1 MSEPLNRPRLLFA
14 LAVSV
19 LLHLLLAGGLRSFD
33 HERVPEARNT
43 IRAALIVPPAPLPPK
58 VAPPPAPLP
67 EAAPAPVE
75 PPKRPP
81 RPRSPKRDP
90 VAPPEPRPEPEPEPQ
105 VPSRPVPGADT
116 EEADGE
122 GADAVG
128 DRELLD
134 RAIAEGALP
143 DRDETAALTPERAL
157 VSQAKLEFEVFRGEL
172 AIGETRY
179 HWVHDGSDYQMDQVT
194 ETTGLAGLLKPLR
207 VEQRSTGEVTTTGLK
222 PSRYVSRATQG
233 KATEEEVVFD
243 WDGNRVMLRAGT
255 KQSEHALS
263 AGAQDMLSLWLEIIW
278 RAQYGGDFDF
288 ALATGKR
295 YTPRWFVADPDL
307 GSLDTA
313 IGRQLVK
320 RLQARAQAGD
330 NQIEVWLAP
339 NLRWLPVLIRF
350 TDRKG
355 DVYDQ
360 RVRLIEYEN
369 LSLRAG
375 TAGASAGTTA
385 PFGDPVDPPPR
396 YEPADEPAN
405 PYLR

>member
-1 MSEPLNRPRLLFA
+1 MSEPLNRSRLLFA

-19 LLHLLLAGGLRSFD
+19 LLHLLLAGGLRNFD
-33 HERVPEARNT
+33 HERVPDERTT
-43 IRAALIVPPAPLPPK
+43 IRAALITPPAPK
-58 VAPPPAPLP
+58 AASTPLP
-67 EAAPAPVE
+67 VADAAPAPIQA
-75 PPKRPP
+75 PKRPP
-81 RPRSPKRDP
+81 GPRNPKPRP
-90 VAPPEPRPEPEPEPQ
+90 VALPEPESEPESESEPELPPQ
-105 VPSRPVPGADT
+105 TAPNNATVTADSEST
-116 EEADGE
+116 EAL
-122 GADAVG
+122 G

-134 RAIAEGALP
+134 RAIAEGALTE
-143 DRDETAALTPERAL
+143 RDETASLTPQRAL
-157 VSQAKLEFEVFRGEL
+157 VGEARLEFNVFRGEL

-179 HWVHDGSDYQMDQVT
+179 HWVHDGNAYQMDQVT

-207 VEQRSTGEVTTTGLK
+207 VEQRSTGEVTAEGLK
-222 PSRYVSRATQG
+222 PQRYVSRATQG

-255 KQSEHALS
+255 KQSDHALS
-263 AGAQDMLSLWLEIIW
+263 PGAQDMLSLWLEIIW

-288 ALATGKR
+288 TLATGKR
-295 YTPRWFVADPDL
+295 YTPRWFVVDPEL

-313 IGRQLVK
+313 VGRQLVK

-375 TAGASAGTTA
+375 TAGTASGATA
-385 PFGDPVDPPPR
+385 PYGEPVDPPTR
-396 YEPADEPAN
+396 YEPAEEPAN

>member
-1 MSEPLNRPRLLFA
+1 MSEPLNRSRLLFA

-33 HERVPEARNT
+33 HERLPDERST
-43 IRAALIVPPAPLPPK
+43 IHAALIAPPAPPPPK
-58 VAPPPAPLP
+58 AEPTPPRVV
-67 EAAPAPVE
+67 EATPV
-75 PPKRPP
+75 PVQTPKRPP
-81 RPRSPKRDP
+81 RPRRPK
-90 VAPPEPRPEPEPEPQ
+90 PEPEPVPESEPEAPPQ
-105 VPSRPVPGADT
+105 PAPNDDPVTD
-116 EEADGE
+116 DGE
-122 GADAVG
+122 SQEAIG
-128 DRELLD
+128 DRELLE

-143 DRDETAALTPERAL
+143 DRDDRAILTPQRAV
-157 VSQAKLEFEVFRGEL
+157 VSEAKLEFEVFRGEL

-179 HWVHDGSDYQMDQVT
+179 HWVHDGTDYQMDQVT

-207 VEQRSTGEVTTTGLK
+207 VEQRSTGEVTAKGLK
-222 PSRYVSRATQG
+222 PLRYVSRATQG
-233 KATEEEVVFD
+233 KATDEEVVFD
-243 WDGNRVMLRAGT
+243 WNGNRVMLRAGT

-288 ALATGKR
+288 TLATGKR
-295 YTPRWFVADPDL
+295 YTPRWFVADPEL

-313 IGRQLVK
+313 VGRQLVK
-320 RLQARAQAGD
+320 RLQARARAGD

-375 TAGASAGTTA
+375 TAAAGTTA

>member
-1 MSEPLNRPRLLFA
+1 MSEPLNRSRLLFA

-33 HERVPEARNT
+33 HERLPDERTT
-43 IRAALIVPPAPLPPK
+43 IRAALLAPPAPPPPK
-58 VAPPPAPLP
+58 AVPTPT
-67 EAAPAPVE
+67 PVTKE
-75 PPKRPP
+75 MPVPVQAPKRPP
-81 RPRSPKRDP
+81 APRSPK
-90 VAPPEPRPEPEPEPQ
+90 PEPEPEPEPLPEPEAPPQ
-105 VPSRPVPGADT
+105 PAPSDDPVTA
-116 EEADGE
+116 GE
-122 GADAVG
+122 SSDAIG

-143 DRDETAALTPERAL
+143 DRDETATLTPQRAL
-157 VSQAKLEFEVFRGEL
+157 VSEAKLEFDVFRGEL

-179 HWVHDGSDYQMDQVT
+179 HWVHDGSDYEMNQVT

-207 VEQRSTGEVTTTGLK
+207 VEQRSTGEVTTDGLK
-222 PSRYVSRATQG
+222 PRRYVSRATQG

-288 ALATGKR
+288 TLATGKR
-295 YTPRWFVADPDL
+295 YTPRWFVPDPAL

-313 IGRQLVK
+313 VGRQLVK
-320 RLQARAQAGD
+320 RLQARAQPGD

-375 TAGASAGTTA
+375 TAGAAAGTTA

>member
-1 MSEPLNRPRLLFA
+1 MSEPLNRSRLLFA

-33 HERVPEARNT
+33 HERLPDERTT
-43 IRAALIVPPAPLPPK
+43 IRAALIAPPAP
-58 VAPPPAPLP
+58 PPPTAAPVP
-67 EAAPAPVE
+67 SPVAEVAPAPAQA
-75 PPKRPP
+75 PKRPP
-81 RPRSPKRDP
+81 RPRSPKSEP
-90 VAPPEPRPEPEPEPQ
+90 VALPEPEPEAPPQ
-105 VPSRPVPGADT
+105 SAPSDDPVTA
-116 EEADGE
+116 EADST
-122 GADAVG
+122 DAMG

-143 DRDETAALTPERAL
+143 ERDETATLTPQRAL
-157 VSQAKLEFEVFRGEL
+157 VSEAKLEFDVFRGEL

-179 HWVHDGSDYQMDQVT
+179 HWVHDGRDYRMDQVT

-207 VEQRSTGEVTTTGLK
+207 VEQRSTGEVTTDGLK
-222 PSRYVSRATQG
+222 PLRYASRATQG

-255 KQSEHALS
+255 KQSDHALT

-278 RAQYGGDFDF
+278 RAQVGGDFDF
-288 ALATGKR
+288 TLATGKR
-295 YTPRWFVADPDL
+295 YTPRWFVPDPAL

-313 IGRQLVK
+313 VGRQLVR
-320 RLQARAQAGD
+320 RLQARAQPGD

-375 TAGASAGTTA
+375 TAGASAGTPA

>member
-1 MSEPLNRPRLLFA
+1 MSEPLNRSRLLFA

-33 HERVPEARNT
+33 HERLPDERTT
-43 IRAALIVPPAPLPPK
+43 IRAALLAPPAPPPPK
-58 VAPPPAPLP
+58 AVPVPSPVA
-67 EAAPAPVE
+67 EAAPAPVQA
-75 PPKRPP
+75 PKRPP
-81 RPRSPKRDP
+81 RPRSPKPEP
-90 VAPPEPRPEPEPEPQ
+90 VALPEPEPE
-105 VPSRPVPGADT
+105 VPSQPAPGDEPAT
-116 EEADGE
+116 TDGE
-122 GADAVG
+122 HGDAMG

-134 RAIAEGALP
+134 RAIAKGALP
-143 DRDETAALTPERAL
+143 DRDETATLTPQRAL
-157 VSQAKLEFEVFRGEL
+157 VSEAKLEFDVFRGEL

-207 VEQRSTGEVTTTGLK
+207 VEQRSTGEVTTDGLK
-222 PSRYVSRATQG
+222 PLRYVSRATQG

-255 KQSEHALS
+255 KQSDHALT

-278 RAQYGGDFDF
+278 RAQVGGDFDF
-288 ALATGKR
+288 TLATGKR
-295 YTPRWFVADPDL
+295 YTPRWFVPDPAL

-313 IGRQLVK
+313 VGRQLVR
-320 RLQARAQAGD
+320 RLQARAQPGD

>member
-1 MSEPLNRPRLLFA
+1 MSEPLNRSRLLFA

-33 HERVPEARNT
+33 HERLPDERRT
-43 IRAALIVPPAPLPPK
+43 IRAALL
-58 VAPPPAPLP
+58 APPDPPSPKTEPTPPPVA
-67 EAAPAPVE
+67 EATPV
-75 PPKRPP
+75 PVQTPKRPP
-81 RPRSPKRDP
+81 RPRSPKPEP
-90 VAPPEPRPEPEPEPQ
+90 VALPEPEPELPPQ
-105 VPSRPVPGADT
+105 PTPSDDPVTD
-116 EEADGE
+116 DGE
-122 GADAVG
+122 SQDAIG

-134 RAIAEGALP
+134 RAIAEGAVP
-143 DRDETAALTPERAL
+143 DRDDTASLTPQRAL
-157 VSQAKLEFEVFRGEL
+157 VSEARLEFAVFRGEL
-172 AIGETRY
+172 EIGETRY
-179 HWVHDGSDYQMDQVT
+179 HWVHDGSDYEMDQIT

-207 VEQRSTGEVTTTGLK
+207 VEQRSTGEVTTDGLK
-222 PSRYVSRATQG
+222 PLRYVSRATQG
-233 KATEEEVVFD
+233 RATEEEVVFD

-255 KQSEHALS
+255 KQSEHPLS

-288 ALATGKR
+288 TLATGKR
-295 YTPRWFVADPDL
+295 YTPRWFVADPEL

-320 RLQARAQAGD
+320 RLQARAQPGD

-375 TAGASAGTTA
+375 TAAAGTTA

-396 YEPADEPAN
+396 YEPAEEPAN

>member
-1 MSEPLNRPRLLFA
+1 MSEPLNRSRLLFA

-33 HERVPEARNT
+33 HERLPDERTT
-43 IRAALIVPPAPLPPK
+43 IRAALISPPAPPPPK
-58 VAPPPAPLP
+58 AEPTPSPVA
-67 EAAPAPVE
+67 EATPVQA
-75 PPKRPP
+75 PKRPP
-81 RPRSPKRDP
+81 RPRSP
-90 VAPPEPRPEPEPEPQ
+90 RPEPVALPESEPEPAL
-105 VPSRPVPGADT
+105 PPLPAPRDDPVTD
-116 EEADGE
+116 DGE
-122 GADAVG
+122 SQDNIG

-143 DRDETAALTPERAL
+143 DRDETVSLTPQRAL
-157 VSQAKLEFEVFRGEL
+157 VSEAKLEFEVFRGEL

-207 VEQRSTGEVTTTGLK
+207 VEQRSTGEVTAEGLK
-222 PSRYVSRATQG
+222 PLRYVSRATQG
-233 KATEEEVVFD
+233 KATDEEVVFD
-243 WDGNRVMLRAGT
+243 WNGNRVMLRAGT

-288 ALATGKR
+288 TLATGKR
-295 YTPRWFVADPDL
+295 YTPRWFVADPEL

-313 IGRQLVK
+313 VGRQLVR

-385 PFGDPVDPPPR
+385 PLGDPVDPPPR
-396 YEPADEPAN
+396 YEPADETAN

>member
-1 MSEPLNRPRLLFA
+1 MSEPLNRSRLLFA

-33 HERVPEARNT
+33 HERLPDERRT
-43 IRAALIVPPAPLPPK
+43 IRAALIAPPDPPPPK
-58 VAPPPAPLP
+58 AEPTPSPVV
-67 EAAPAPVE
+67 EATPV
-75 PPKRPP
+75 PVQTPRRPP
-81 RPRSPKRDP
+81 RPRSPTPEP
-90 VAPPEPRPEPEPEPQ
+90 VALPEPEPEPEAPPQ
-105 VPSRPVPGADT
+105 PAPSDDPVT
-116 EEADGE
+116 ADGE
-122 GADAVG
+122 SSDAIG

-143 DRDETAALTPERAL
+143 DRDETATLTPQRAL
-157 VSQAKLEFEVFRGEL
+157 VSEAKLEFDVFRGEL
-172 AIGETRY
+172 EIGETRY

-207 VEQRSTGEVTTTGLK
+207 VEQRSTGEVTTEGLK
-222 PSRYVSRATQG
+222 PLRYVSRATQG

-243 WDGNRVMLRAGT
+243 WDVNRVMLRAGT

-288 ALATGKR
+288 TLATGKR
-295 YTPRWFVADPDL
+295 FTPRWFVADPEL

-313 IGRQLVK
+313 VGRQLVK

-375 TAGASAGTTA
+375 TAGAAAGTTA
-385 PFGDPVDPPPR
+385 PSGDPVDPPPR
-396 YEPADEPAN
+396 YEPAEEPAN

>member
-1 MSEPLNRPRLLFA
+1 MSEPLNRSRLLFA

-33 HERVPEARNT
+33 HVRMPDERST
-43 IRAALIVPPAPLPPK
+43 IRAALIAPRAPLPPK
-58 VAPPPAPLP
+58 LAPAPLP
-67 EAAPAPVE
+67 VAQAAPAPVQA
-75 PPKRPP
+75 PKRPP
-81 RPRSPKRDP
+81 RPRSPKPEP
-90 VAPPEPRPEPEPEPQ
+90 VALPEPEPESE
-105 VPSRPVPGADT
+105 VPAQPAPSDDPLT
-116 EEADGE
+116 ADGE
-122 GADAVG
+122 NTVAIG

-134 RAIAEGALP
+134 RAIADGALP
-143 DRDETAALTPERAL
+143 DRDETVAVTPQRAVVGEATL
-157 VSQAKLEFEVFRGEL
+157 VFEVFRGEL

-179 HWVHDGSDYQMDQVT
+179 HWVHDGNAYQMDQVT

-207 VEQRSTGEVTTTGLK
+207 VEQRSTGEMTADGVK
-222 PSRYVSRATQG
+222 PLRYVSRATQG

-243 WDGNRVMLRAGT
+243 WNGNRVMLRAGT
-255 KQSEHALS
+255 KQSDHALS

-288 ALATGKR
+288 TLATGKR
-295 YTPRWFVADPDL
+295 YTPRWFVADPEL

-313 IGRQLVK
+313 VGRQMVR

-360 RVRLIEYEN
+360 RVRRIEYEN

-375 TAGASAGTTA
+375 TADAAAGTTA

-396 YEPADEPAN
+396 YEPAEEPAN

>member
-1 MSEPLNRPRLLFA
+1 MSEPLNRSRLLFA

-33 HERVPEARNT
+33 HERLPDERAT
-43 IRAALIVPPAPLPPK
+43 IRAALIAPPAP
-58 VAPPPAPLP
+58 PPPTAAPVP
-67 EAAPAPVE
+67 SPVAEVAPAPAQA
-75 PPKRPP
+75 PKRPP
-81 RPRSPKRDP
+81 RPRSPKSEP
-90 VAPPEPRPEPEPEPQ
+90 VALPEPEPEAPPQ
-105 VPSRPVPGADT
+105 AAPSDDPVTA
-116 EEADGE
+116 EAE
-122 GADAVG
+122 STDAMG

-143 DRDETAALTPERAL
+143 ERDETASLTPQRAL
-157 VSQAKLEFEVFRGEL
+157 VSEAKLEFDVFRGEL

-179 HWVHDGSDYQMDQVT
+179 HWVHDGRDYRMDQVT

-207 VEQRSTGEVTTTGLK
+207 VEQRSTGEVTTDGLK
-222 PSRYVSRATQG
+222 PLRYASRATQG

-255 KQSEHALS
+255 KQSDHALT

-278 RAQYGGDFDF
+278 RAQVGGDFDF
-288 ALATGKR
+288 TLATGKR
-295 YTPRWFVADPDL
+295 YTPRWFVPDPAL

-313 IGRQLVK
+313 VGRQLVR
-320 RLQARAQAGD
+320 RLQARAQPGD

-375 TAGASAGTTA
+375 TAGASAGTPA

>member
-1 MSEPLNRPRLLFA
+1 MSEPLNRSRLLFA

-33 HERVPEARNT
+33 HERLPDERTT
-43 IRAALIVPPAPLPPK
+43 IRAALIAPPAP
-58 VAPPPAPLP
+58 PPPAAAPVP
-67 EAAPAPVE
+67 SPVAEVAPAPAQA
-75 PPKRPP
+75 PKRPP
-81 RPRSPKRDP
+81 RPRSPKSEP
-90 VAPPEPRPEPEPEPQ
+90 VALPEPEPEAPPQ
-105 VPSRPVPGADT
+105 SAPSDDPVTA
-116 EEADGE
+116 EADST
-122 GADAVG
+122 DAMG

-143 DRDETAALTPERAL
+143 ERDETASLTPQRAL
-157 VSQAKLEFEVFRGEL
+157 VSEAKLEFDVFRGEL

-179 HWVHDGSDYQMDQVT
+179 HWVHDGRDYRMDQVT

-207 VEQRSTGEVTTTGLK
+207 VEQRSTGEVTTDGLK
-222 PSRYVSRATQG
+222 PLRYASRATQG

-255 KQSEHALS
+255 KQSDHALT

-278 RAQYGGDFDF
+278 RAQVGGDFDF
-288 ALATGKR
+288 TLATGKR
-295 YTPRWFVADPDL
+295 YTPRWFVPDPAL

-313 IGRQLVK
+313 VGRQLVR
-320 RLQARAQAGD
+320 RLQARAQPGD

-375 TAGASAGTTA
+375 TAGASAGTPA

>member
-1 MSEPLNRPRLLFA
+1 MSEPLNRSRLLFA

-33 HERVPEARNT
+33 HERLPDERST
-43 IRAALIVPPAPLPPK
+43 IRAALIAQPAPTPPK
-58 VAPPPAPLP
+58 
-67 EAAPAPVE
+67 AAPTPSPVAE
-75 PPKRPP
+75 ATPVPVPKRPP
-81 RPRSPKRDP
+81 RPRSPK
-90 VAPPEPRPEPEPEPQ
+90 PEPAALPEPEPGPAL
-105 VPSRPVPGADT
+105 PPLPAPGDDPVTDV
-116 EEADGE
+116 GE
-122 GADAVG
+122 NQDAIG

-143 DRDETAALTPERAL
+143 DRDDTVSLTPQRAV
-157 VSQAKLEFEVFRGEL
+157 VSEAILEFAVFRGEL

-207 VEQRSTGEVTTTGLK
+207 VEQRSTGEVTAQGLK
-222 PSRYVSRATQG
+222 PQRYVSRATQG

-243 WDGNRVMLRAGT
+243 WDGNRVMLRAGA
-255 KQSEHALS
+255 KQSDHALS
-263 AGAQDMLSLWLEIIW
+263 PGAQDMLSLWLEIVW

-288 ALATGKR
+288 TLATGKR
-295 YTPRWFVADPDL
+295 YTPRWFVADPELD
-307 GSLDTA
+307 SLDTA
-313 IGRQLVK
+313 VGRQLVK

-375 TAGASAGTTA
+375 TAGAAAGTTA
-385 PFGDPVDPPPR
+385 PFGDPVGPPPR
-396 YEPADEPAN
+396 YEPAEEPAN

>member
-1 MSEPLNRPRLLFA
+1 MSEPLNRSRLLFA

-33 HERVPEARNT
+33 HERLPDERRT
-43 IRAALIVPPAPLPPK
+43 IRAALLAPPAPPPPK
-58 VAPPPAPLP
+58 AEPTPSPVAEATPLP
-67 EAAPAPVE
+67 VQA
-75 PPKRPP
+75 PKRPP
-81 RPRSPKRDP
+81 RPRSPKPEP
-90 VAPPEPRPEPEPEPQ
+90 VALPEPEPEPALPPQ
-105 VPSRPVPGADT
+105 PAPNDSPVTD
-116 EEADGE
+116 DGE
-122 GADAVG
+122 SQDAIG

-143 DRDETAALTPERAL
+143 DRDDTAGLTAQRAV
-157 VSQAKLEFEVFRGEL
+157 VSEAKLEFAVFRGEL

-207 VEQRSTGEVTTTGLK
+207 VEQRSTGEVTAEGLK
-222 PSRYVSRATQG
+222 PQRYVSRATQG

-255 KQSEHALS
+255 KQSDHALS
-263 AGAQDMLSLWLEIIW
+263 PGAQDMLSLWLEIIW

-288 ALATGKR
+288 TLATGKR
-295 YTPRWFVADPDL
+295 YTPRWFVADPELD
-307 GSLDTA
+307 SLDTA
-313 IGRQLVK
+313 VGRQLVK

-375 TAGASAGTTA
+375 TAGAAAGTTA

-396 YEPADEPAN
+396 YEPAEEPAN

>member
-1 MSEPLNRPRLLFA
+1 MSEPLNRSRLLFA

-33 HERVPEARNT
+33 HERLPDERTT
-43 IRAALIVPPAPLPPK
+43 IRAALIAPPAP
-58 VAPPPAPLP
+58 PPPTAAPVP
-67 EAAPAPVE
+67 SPVAEVAPAPAQA
-75 PPKRPP
+75 PKPPP
-81 RPRSPKRDP
+81 RPRSPKSEP
-90 VAPPEPRPEPEPEPQ
+90 VALPEPEPEAPPQ
-105 VPSRPVPGADT
+105 SAPSDNPVTA
-116 EEADGE
+116 EADST
-122 GADAVG
+122 DAMG

-143 DRDETAALTPERAL
+143 ERDETASLTPQRAL
-157 VSQAKLEFEVFRGEL
+157 VSEAKLEFDVFRGEL

-179 HWVHDGSDYQMDQVT
+179 HWVHDGRDYRMDQVT

-207 VEQRSTGEVTTTGLK
+207 VEQRSTGEVTSDGLK
-222 PSRYVSRATQG
+222 PLRYASRATQG

-255 KQSEHALS
+255 KQSDHALT

-278 RAQYGGDFDF
+278 RAQVGGDFDF
-288 ALATGKR
+288 TLATGKR
-295 YTPRWFVADPDL
+295 YTPRWFVPDPAL

-313 IGRQLVK
+313 VGRQLVR
-320 RLQARAQAGD
+320 RLQARAQPGD

-375 TAGASAGTTA
+375 TAGASAGTPA

>member
-33 HERVPEARNT
+33 HERLPDERTT
-43 IRAALIVPPAPLPPK
+43 IRAALLAPPAPPPPK
-58 VAPPPAPLP
+58 AVPVPSPVA
-67 EAAPAPVE
+67 EAAPAPVQA
-75 PPKRPP
+75 PKRPP
-81 RPRSPKRDP
+81 RPRSPKPEP
-90 VAPPEPRPEPEPEPQ
+90 VALPEPEPEAPPQ
-105 VPSRPVPGADT
+105 PAPGDEPATT
-116 EEADGE
+116 EGE
-122 GADAVG
+122 HGDAMG

-143 DRDETAALTPERAL
+143 DRDETATLTPQRAL
-157 VSQAKLEFEVFRGEL
+157 VSEAKLEFDVFRGEL

-179 HWVHDGSDYQMDQVT
+179 QWVHDGSDYRMDQVT

-207 VEQRSTGEVTTTGLK
+207 VEQRSTGEVTTDGLK
-222 PSRYVSRATQG
+222 PLRYVSRATQG
-233 KATEEEVVFD
+233 KATEEDVVFD
-243 WDGNRVMLRAGT
+243 WDGNRVKLRAGT
-255 KQSEHALS
+255 KQSDHALT

-278 RAQYGGDFDF
+278 RAQVGGDFDF
-288 ALATGKR
+288 TLATGKR
-295 YTPRWFVADPDL
+295 YTPRWFVADPAL

-313 IGRQLVK
+313 VGRQLVR
-320 RLQARAQAGD
+320 RLQARAQPGD

>member
-1 MSEPLNRPRLLFA
+1 MSEPLNRSRLLFA

-33 HERVPEARNT
+33 HERLPDERTT
-43 IRAALIVPPAPLPPK
+43 IRAALISPPAPPPPK
-58 VAPPPAPLP
+58 AEPTPSPVA
-67 EAAPAPVE
+67 EATPV
-75 PPKRPP
+75 PVQAPKRPP
-81 RPRSPKRDP
+81 RPRSPKP
-90 VAPPEPRPEPEPEPQ
+90 TPEPEPEPVALPEPGLPPQ
-105 VPSRPVPGADT
+105 PAPSDDPVTD
-116 EEADGE
+116 DGE
-122 GADAVG
+122 SQDNIG

-143 DRDETAALTPERAL
+143 DRDDTVSLTPQRAV
-157 VSQAKLEFEVFRGEL
+157 VSEAKLEFEVFRGEL

-207 VEQRSTGEVTTTGLK
+207 VEQRSTGEVTSDGLK
-222 PSRYVSRATQG
+222 PLRYVSRATQG

-243 WDGNRVMLRAGT
+243 WNGNRVMLRAGA

-263 AGAQDMLSLWLEIIW
+263 PGAQDMLSLWLEIIW

-288 ALATGKR
+288 TLATGKR
-295 YTPRWFVADPDL
+295 YTPRWFVADPEL

-313 IGRQLVK
+313 VGRQLVK
-320 RLQARAQAGD
+320 RLQARARAGD

-375 TAGASAGTTA
+375 TAGAAAGTTA

-396 YEPADEPAN
+396 YEPAEEPAN

>member
-1 MSEPLNRPRLLFA
+1 MSEQLNRSRLLFA

-33 HERVPEARNT
+33 HERLPDERTT
-43 IRAALIVPPAPLPPK
+43 IRAALIAPPAP
-58 VAPPPAPLP
+58 PPPTAAPVP
-67 EAAPAPVE
+67 SPVAEVAPAPAQA
-75 PPKRPP
+75 PKRPP
-81 RPRSPKRDP
+81 RPRSPKSEP
-90 VAPPEPRPEPEPEPQ
+90 VALPEPEPEAPPQ
-105 VPSRPVPGADT
+105 SAPSDNPVTA
-116 EEADGE
+116 EADST
-122 GADAVG
+122 DAMG

-143 DRDETAALTPERAL
+143 ERDETASLTPQRAL
-157 VSQAKLEFEVFRGEL
+157 VSEAKLEFDVFRGEL

-179 HWVHDGSDYQMDQVT
+179 HWVHDGRDYRMDQVT

-207 VEQRSTGEVTTTGLK
+207 VEQRSTGEVTSDGLK
-222 PSRYVSRATQG
+222 PLRYASQATQG

-255 KQSEHALS
+255 KQSDHALT

-278 RAQYGGDFDF
+278 RAQVGGDFDF
-288 ALATGKR
+288 TLATGKR
-295 YTPRWFVADPDL
+295 YTPRWFVPDPAL

-313 IGRQLVK
+313 VGRQLVR
-320 RLQARAQAGD
+320 RLQARAQPGD

-375 TAGASAGTTA
+375 TAGASAGTPA

>member
-1 MSEPLNRPRLLFA
+1 MSEPLNRSRLLFA

-33 HERVPEARNT
+33 HERLPDERTT
-43 IRAALIVPPAPLPPK
+43 IRAALIAPPAP
-58 VAPPPAPLP
+58 PPPTAAPVP
-67 EAAPAPVE
+67 SPVAEVAPAPAQA
-75 PPKRPP
+75 PKRPP
-81 RPRSPKRDP
+81 RPRSPKSEP
-90 VAPPEPRPEPEPEPQ
+90 VALPEPEPEAPPQ
-105 VPSRPVPGADT
+105 SAPSDDPVTA
-116 EEADGE
+116 EADST
-122 GADAVG
+122 DAMG

-143 DRDETAALTPERAL
+143 ERDETASLTPQRAL
-157 VSQAKLEFEVFRGEL
+157 VSEAKLEFDVFRGEL

-179 HWVHDGSDYQMDQVT
+179 HWVHDGRDYRMDQVT

-207 VEQRSTGEVTTTGLK
+207 VEQRSTGEVTSDGLK
-222 PSRYVSRATQG
+222 PLRYASRATQG

-255 KQSEHALS
+255 KQSDHALT

-278 RAQYGGDFDF
+278 RAQVGGDFDF
-288 ALATGKR
+288 TLATGKR
-295 YTPRWFVADPDL
+295 YTPRWFVPDPAL

-313 IGRQLVK
+313 VGRQLVR
-320 RLQARAQAGD
+320 RLQARAQPGD

-375 TAGASAGTTA
+375 TAGASAGTPA

>member
-1 MSEPLNRPRLLFA
+1 M
-14 LAVSV
+14 

-33 HERVPEARNT
+33 HERLPDERTT
-43 IRAALIVPPAPLPPK
+43 IRAALIAPPAP
-58 VAPPPAPLP
+58 PPPTAAPVP
-67 EAAPAPVE
+67 SPVAEVAPAPAQA
-75 PPKRPP
+75 PKRPP
-81 RPRSPKRDP
+81 RPRSPKSEP
-90 VAPPEPRPEPEPEPQ
+90 VALPEPEPEAPPQ
-105 VPSRPVPGADT
+105 SAPSDDPVTA
-116 EEADGE
+116 EADST
-122 GADAVG
+122 DAMG

-143 DRDETAALTPERAL
+143 ERDETATLTPQRAL
-157 VSQAKLEFEVFRGEL
+157 VSEAKLEFDVFRGEL

-179 HWVHDGSDYQMDQVT
+179 HWVHDGRDYRMDQVT

-207 VEQRSTGEVTTTGLK
+207 VEQRSTGEVTTDGLK
-222 PSRYVSRATQG
+222 PLRYASRATQG

-255 KQSEHALS
+255 KQSDHALT

-278 RAQYGGDFDF
+278 RAQVGGDFDF
-288 ALATGKR
+288 TLATGKR
-295 YTPRWFVADPDL
+295 YTPRWFVPDPAL

-313 IGRQLVK
+313 VGRQLVR
-320 RLQARAQAGD
+320 RLQARAQPGD

-375 TAGASAGTTA
+375 TAGASAGTPA